1 MKIILSGLLAVSALG
16 MLSAC
21 NTANVQS
28 WTDPQFKGR
37 PIGKTMILG
46 VVEDADVC
54 REYESLFAGRLLE
67 LGVTA
72 ASLHAD
78 HITSSGKVSKDA
90 LTTLLKQEGFDSIII
105 TRLVSQQQG
114 KQFYSTNRYPSYYGN
129 YYGYYDNSFGLSS
142 SKTETR
148 TFMEFDLETN
158 LYEVDSEQ
166 LIWTGKKTVYDDSS
180 DLENIKAVIKGV
192 VNDLHKQGMIE

>member
-1 MKIILSGLLAVSALG
+1 MKKILAGLLAVSALG

-21 NTANVQS
+21 FTTNVQS

-46 VVEDADVC
+46 IAENADIC
-54 REYESLFAGRLLE
+54 REYESLFVDRLRE
-67 LGVTA
+67 HGVSS

-78 HITSSGKVSKDA
+78 HITSSGKVSKDV

-105 TRLVSQQQG
+105 TRLVSKQQG
-114 KQFYSTNRYPSYYGN
+114 QQFYSADRQPSYYGN
-129 YYGYYDNSFGLSS
+129 YYGFYDNSFGLSS

-180 DLENIKAVIKGV
+180 DLENIKTVITGV